1 MQCAEM
7 RTFAVPSVCNCLCA
21 KSQRALRLRQP
32 RMRTGD
38 ILTGG
43 GRLEKLYNAPDF
55 VWTEDQLPHHH
66 KLRGDTHEVLL
77 RVLALSP

>member
-1 MQCAEM
+1 
-7 RTFAVPSVCNCLCA
+7 
-21 KSQRALRLRQP
+21 
-32 RMRTGD
+32 MRTGD

-77 RVLALSP
+77 RVPALRY

>member
-1 MQCAEM
+1 M
-7 RTFAVPSVCNCLCA
+7 
-21 KSQRALRLRQP
+21 
-32 RMRTGD
+32 
-38 ILTGG
+38 TGG

-77 RVLALSP
+77 YALSSYLSVRNFCRAWCSK